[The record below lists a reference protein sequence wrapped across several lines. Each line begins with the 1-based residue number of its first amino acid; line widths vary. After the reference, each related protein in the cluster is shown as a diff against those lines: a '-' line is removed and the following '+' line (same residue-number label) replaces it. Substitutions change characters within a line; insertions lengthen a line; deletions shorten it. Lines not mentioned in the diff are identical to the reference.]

1 MPFPTID
8 GKTAQDNLD
17 TLGAWFLSK
26 SPPPEVYKAL
36 QDLLQQVTGVG
47 EKLYADVQ
55 DLKKRAGLPP

>member
-8 GKTAQDNLD
+8 GKTAQDNLN

-36 QDLLQQVTGVG
+36 QDLLQQVTVTAEEIYG
-47 EKLYADVQ
+47 DVQ
-55 DLKKRAGLPP
+55 ILKKRAGI